1 MNPALIILGVVIVL
15 IIYLYFFYST
25 NETILSDKLD
35 LSSKQPDILVAN
47 ISKPESTI
55 YSYEF
60 WVYVGKYVGGTP
72 QTLFSRASDKQT
84 SDNKVINNIGVY
96 IDGTSPTLKI
106 DYVKNNS
113 FFTKGTIAVTDNFPV
128 QSWVHVIVSVSDKYI
143 DTYVNGKLTKSIKE
157 TDGIYPQSKD
167 SNPIVF
173 GQHDGTIL
181 AKLTRTTKATDPQ
194 TAWDKYSAGN
204 GENQFSKYLGTLGMD
219 VSLKK
224 DNIEYSKFNL
234 F

>member
-72 QTLFSRASDKQT
+72 QTLFSRHLI
-84 SDNKVINNIGVY
+84 NKLVII
-96 IDGTSPTLKI
+96 
-106 DYVKNNS
+106 
-113 FFTKGTIAVTDNFPV
+113 
-128 QSWVHVIVSVSDKYI
+128 
-143 DTYVNGKLTKSIKE
+143 KLLI
-157 TDGIYPQSKD
+157 I
-167 SNPIVF
+167 
-173 GQHDGTIL
+173 
-181 AKLTRTTKATDPQ
+181 
-194 TAWDKYSAGN
+194 
-204 GENQFSKYLGTLGMD
+204 
-219 VSLKK
+219 
-224 DNIEYSKFNL
+224 
-234 F
+234 